1 MSAGPL
7 LLAISSILDPAWED
21 TAAAYLAEVAD
32 NKGAYIAAGVIATIG
47 TLIFIVGMLGV
58 MRLMRRQRVTLGQVA
73 AGLLTFGLIGLT
85 PLLALFNAATLAK
98 GTESIES
105 ARQEQE
111 LLEERR
117 RLQIADHRRS

>member
-1 MSAGPL
+1 MPRLGDSANFGRTLAAVGLLAGPL

-73 AGLLTFGLIGLT
+73 AGLLAFGLIGLT
-85 PLLALFNAATLAK
+85 
-98 GTESIES
+98 S
-105 ARQEQE
+105 
-111 LLEERR
+111 RR
-117 RLQIADHRRS
+117 APR